1 MSNQQSKEMATFN
14 FHNQPVRVV
23 TLNDEPWFVAKDI
36 CDVLNIKNTTQA
48 IQSLDNDERSMFNI
62 GRSKLNGG
70 GGEINIINE
79 SGMYAIVLRTR
90 KAMKKGTSEHSFRKW
105 VTSEVLPSIRKTGS
119 YNAAPTPMSVSN
131 ADWIRYL
138 QALTIPEMVQLTGHD
153 QKSVISGLYQATHSR
168 DEHVHQQPS
177 LPNLPPQVQTALDQF
192 WDTVSQLDL
201 QQINHSRDPEVLAI
215 SLPELYTRAGEQLP
229 QRRSMLSALKHS
241 LIPQFKDSNH
251 AINST
256 ITGNT
261 KKCWVFVMPTD
272 QESQLEK

>member
-1 MSNQQSKEMATFN
+1 MSNLSVFN
-14 FHNQPVRVV
+14 FQGAHSIRVELKNGEPLFCLSDILPILGLQNRSISKFNLNSKGVEKIATPSKGGNQETVFI
-23 TLNDEPWFVAKDI
+23 DEPNLYRVIF
-36 CDVLNIKNTTQA
+36 
-48 IQSLDNDERSMFNI
+48 RSN
-62 GRSKLNGG
+62 
-70 GGEINIINE
+70 
-79 SGMYAIVLRTR
+79 
-90 KAMKKGTSEHSFRKW
+90 KKEATVFQNW
-105 VTSEVLPSIRKTGS
+105 VFEEVLPAIRKTGS
-119 YNAAPTPMSVSN
+119 YSVAPTPMSVSN
-131 ADWIRYL
+131 ADWTRYL

-153 QKSVISGLYQATHSR
+153 QKSVISGLYQATHTEIER
-168 DEHVHQQPS
+168 APQQPS

-272 QESQLEK
+272 QENQLET